1 MSTTQSNGMR
11 KAACD
16 LAARPPRER
25 ILIAARD
32 LFYRH
37 GLHPV
42 GVDSIAEAALTNKMT
57 LYRHFKSKDEL
68 IVAYIQQLADEG
80 DEVWARIFSENPDDP
95 QKRLDA
101 WVDFVEDVFSN
112 KLERGCALAN
122 AAVELDFEHP
132 AKALIEFISGA
143 NAGNLKS
150 CSKTPAIAILGS
162 WQTKFSCC
170 SRARGSIFNAENGD
184 PPRESSRC
192 YAIFWHPAHVAV
204 ARSRVQNPSA
214 GTIAPRKLLLNF
226 HSFGSFGPR
235 PAIRPYPGR
244 ACTTDD
250 LRTILI

>member
-122 AAVELDFEHP
+122 AAVELDSEHP
-132 AKALIEFISGA
+132 AKALIESYKRRKRRQLEKLFKDARYRDPRLLADEVFLLFEGARINIQCGKRGPASRVVQMLRNLLASGA
-143 NAGNLKS
+143 
-150 CSKTPAIAILGS
+150 
-162 WQTKFSCC
+162 
-170 SRARGSIFNAENGD
+170 R
-184 PPRESSRC
+184 
-192 YAIFWHPAHVAV
+192 
-204 ARSRVQNPSA
+204 RSRPEPSA
-214 GTIAPRKLLLNF
+214 KSERRNDSTP
-226 HSFGSFGPR
+226 
-235 PAIRPYPGR
+235 
-244 ACTTDD
+244 
-250 LRTILI
+250 